1 MTKAPGEALRAL
13 VVSEMVTM
21 LKRFAI
27 MYAQPGR
34 HIIDAEVMSQ
44 VETHPGRF
52 DLGVELGNAML
63 EALGYDTGEPAEPRF
78 DKTKRAAAKR
88 SAKPP
93 KGMNAQER
101 KAWEADQAAES
112 T

>member
-1 MTKAPGEALRAL
+1 MSKAPGEALRAL

-34 HIIDAEVMSQ
+34 HVIDPDVMSQ

-63 EALGYDTGEPAEPRF
+63 EALGYDIGEPAEPRF
-78 DKTKRAAAKR
+78 DKTKRAAAKKA
-88 SAKPP
+88 AKPP
-93 KGMNAQER
+93 KGMNAKER
-101 KAWEADQAAES
+101 AEWEASQAQATS
-112 T
+112 